1 MRQFSL
7 FTLWYIKLRQPKV
20 LPTLK
25 ELGHEQFF
33 GIIWQN
39 EYDNKK

>member
-1 MRQFSL
+1 MRHLSL
-7 FTLWYIKLRQPKV
+7 FILCYIKLRQPKV

-25 ELGHEQFF
+25 ELGHQQFF

-39 EYDNKK
+39 EYDNRK